1 MKLSIIIPY
10 YNSWEYT
17 EKLLER
23 LIPQLTEETE
33 LIIVDDGCNETRLE
47 KLVDW
52 LLVTKRNVR
61 ERQPYVKIIHNT
73 KNSGGA
79 SVPRNIGLDIA
90 KGEYVT
96 FIDSDDMISEDY
108 IRTII
113 PRLKFDIIFISWRT
127 PKKDIVFM
135 LRPPKWNCAVWCR
148 IYKREIIGDTRFDE
162 NLRIAE
168 DWKFNENIKYE
179 TSYCIQKVIYYYNQG
194 RKGSILNGGAE

>member
-33 LIIVDDGCNETRLE
+33 LIIVDDGCNETRLDDY
-47 KLVDW
+47 KKD
-52 LLVTKRNVR
+52 NVIVR
-61 ERQPYVKIIHNT
+61 HNT

-108 IRTII
+108 IRTIM

-148 IYKREIIGDTRFDE
+148 VYKREIIGDIRFDE

-194 RKGSILNGGAE
+194 RKGSILNGGGQ